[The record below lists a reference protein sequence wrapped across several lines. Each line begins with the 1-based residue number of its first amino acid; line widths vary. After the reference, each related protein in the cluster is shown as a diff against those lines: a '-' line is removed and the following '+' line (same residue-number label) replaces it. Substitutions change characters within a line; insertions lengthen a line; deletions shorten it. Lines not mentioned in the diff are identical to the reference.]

1 VFDLR
6 GYLTP
11 TTRCCCTCSR
21 ASDDSNAWLAV
32 PHVIRPDHTATAMPS
47 WDTSGLALPV
57 LQPHIGGRVAFL
69 IGPRRMAAGDHE
81 RASIW
86 SRIGSLED
94 PE

>member
-1 VFDLR
+1 MHLLTRLR
-6 GYLTP
+6 RLQRVAGGAACDP
-11 TTRCCCTCSR
+11 
-21 ASDDSNAWLAV
+21 
-32 PHVIRPDHTATAMPS
+32 PDHTATAVSS